1 MVILS
6 CDEHLRS
13 TCYLLG
19 TVLSTRLRLGSH
31 FIAWGQRHERWENG
45 REHVSILSLDSGKRY
60 DHLYKQRWKVESEGV
75 FFSRGLLWALGFKHV
90 WCFAVVGTQE
100 AAPWTVALGHQTS
113 LKQAEHIAS
122 RVFPDHACATSWR
135 LPEVMGRDFEEESDV
150 LFQQMRANYPA
161 TGNWY
166 HYELIC
172 SQRQQGLWHSWHN
185 THNTFCWF

>member
-122 RVFPDHACATSWR
+122 SFSWSCMCHFLKTSRSHGERLWR
-135 LPEVMGRDFEEESDV
+135 RAWCFIPANES
-150 LFQQMRANYPA
+150 
-161 TGNWY
+161 
-166 HYELIC
+166 
-172 SQRQQGLWHSWHN
+172 
-185 THNTFCWF
+185 